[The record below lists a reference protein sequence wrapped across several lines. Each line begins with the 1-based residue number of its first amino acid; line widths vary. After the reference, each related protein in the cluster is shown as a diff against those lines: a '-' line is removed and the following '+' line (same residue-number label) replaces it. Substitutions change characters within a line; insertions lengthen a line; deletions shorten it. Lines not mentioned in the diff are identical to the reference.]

1 MPYYLQNM
9 KDRLPEVQKR
19 IKESIYEK
27 KALLDMTVWITPEPV
42 SFPNRTTGKEKKVTV
57 GESWG
62 GLFECGWFHFTGTV
76 PEGFENP
83 GEKGED
89 TLNFETSDTEPVL
102 LIDINGEL
110 CVVNEEGKPVRG
122 LTNVSSEYDYNLG
135 RPGKTVYRFDRALK
149 AGETIDLWA
158 DAGCNDLFGKYQ
170 DSGIIRDAHLAVCN
184 RELEQLYYDVEVLY
198 ELMLN
203 LSEDSARYHSLLHSL
218 NRAANELHLYN
229 NEEARRAR
237 GILGK
242 ELEKKGGDASLKVS
256 AVGHAHIDLAW
267 LWPIRETIRKGAR
280 TFSTVLRNMERYP
293 DYVFGASQAQ
303 LYQWVKEYYPALY
316 EEVKERIKEGRWE
329 VQGAMWV
336 EADTNIS
343 GGEALIRQVLLG
355 KRYFQEE
362 FGQDIRNLWLPDVFG
377 YTAALPQILKKS
389 GVDYFMTIKLSW
401 SKFNRHPHHTF
412 WWEGLDGSRILAHMP
427 PEGTYNS
434 SAAPRA
440 VKKSEQE
447 FLDKGVG
454 EECLLLFGIGDGGG
468 GPGEEHLERLKREK
482 DLNGLVPVSQGPA
495 QGFFDRISREASLYK
510 TWKGELYLEYHQ
522 GTYTSQGRNKRYNR
536 KMELAL
542 RELEFASVWN
552 IVKAGSKEN
561 SSLKAGEALYPA
573 AFLDKIWKETLLYQF
588 HDILP
593 GSSISRV
600 YNESLE
606 RYKEMLEEVEAAVK
620 ERYQA
625 LETGKIPESEGLTAT
640 HEEEGFV
647 RIFNSLSWERE
658 EWVQIG
664 DNWTKVKVPSMGYQ
678 VFPVPEGKGN
688 SEAAPGSLAVTA
700 AGNHS
705 AEDAFAK
712 LPDGV
717 KTLENDIFT
726 VVFSDDGFIQSIYDK
741 EENRQVL
748 PEGEKANKLVLYED
762 KGDAWDFPIYYD
774 EVPGEALILTDS
786 KVYRE
791 GPQLVKLNH
800 FSTPSGKSK
809 LEQKVV
815 LRDGS
820 RRIDFIST
828 AHWEESEKMLR
839 TSFPVNVSAQEATC
853 EIQFGNIKRPT
864 HGNTSWDMAK
874 YEVCAHKWVDISQGD
889 YGTSLLNDCKYGHK
903 VRDNVLDL
911 NLLRSTAY
919 PDTNADR
926 GSHEFTYSLY
936 PHKGDYIEGGV
947 VRAGYELNV
956 PLTILPADHSITP
969 ESESLV
975 IVDVKNVIVESV
987 KKCEDSDDLIL
998 RLYECHGRGARAKV
1012 QLGFKAKDIILADL
1026 MENEISQKGLTK
1038 DAGEEDSCTLEFKP
1052 FEIQTLKVSL

>member
-9 KDRLPEVQKR
+9 KERLPGVMER
-19 IKESIYEK
+19 IKKSIYEK
-27 KALLDMTVWITPEPV
+27 KAPLDMTVWVTPEPV
-42 SFPNRTTGKEKKVTV
+42 SFQNRTTGKEKKIAI

-76 PEGFENP
+76 PAETTAPSE
-83 GEKGED
+83 
-89 TLNFETSDTEPVL
+89 LNEFPDNREPVSTDTETVL

-122 LTNVSSEYDYNLG
+122 LTNVSSEFDYSLG
-135 RPGKTVYRFDRALK
+135 RPGKTVYRFNRTLK
-149 AGETIDLWA
+149 AGEIIDLWA

-170 DSGIIRDAHLAVCN
+170 DSGIVKDAYLAVCN
-184 RELEQLYYDVEVLY
+184 REIEQLYYDFEVLQ

-203 LSEDSARYHSLLHSL
+203 LPEDSARHHSILHSL
-218 NRAANELHLYN
+218 NQAANILHLYDN
-229 NEEARRAR
+229 KEARQAR
-237 GILGK
+237 EILSK
-242 ELEKKGGDASLKVS
+242 ELEKKGGDSSLKIN

-280 TFSTVLRNMERYP
+280 TFSTALRNMERYP

-303 LYQWVKEYYPALY
+303 LYHWVKEFYPALY
-316 EEVKERIKEGRWE
+316 EEVKERIKQGRWE

-343 GGEALIRQVLLG
+343 GGEALIRQVLYG
-355 KRYFQEE
+355 KRFFQEE

-401 SKFNRHPHHTF
+401 SRFNKHPHHTF

-447 FLDKGVG
+447 FLDKGIS

-482 DLNGLVPVSQGPA
+482 DLNGLVPVNQGPA
-495 QGFFDRISREASLYK
+495 QGFFDRIEKEASLFK

-522 GTYTSQGRNKRYNR
+522 GTYTSEGRNKRFNR
-536 KMELAL
+536 KIELAL

-552 IVKAGSKEN
+552 IVKADGQEIT
-561 SSLKAGEALYPA
+561 EDIYPSE
-573 AFLDKIWKETLLYQF
+573 LLGRIWKEALLYQF

-600 YNESLE
+600 YKESLE
-606 RYKEMLEEVEAAVK
+606 RYEEMMKEVEGAVENSYHALNTLSKK
-620 ERYQA
+620 E
-625 LETGKIPESEGLTAT
+625 LTSESLTINPEQEGSS
-640 HEEEGFV
+640 V
-647 RIFNSLSWERE
+647 KIFNSLSWERE
-658 EWVQIG
+658 EWVRLG
-664 DNWTKVKVPSMGYQ
+664 KTWTKVKVPAMGYR
-678 VFPVPEGKGN
+678 VYAMDSSSGE
-688 SEAAPGSLAVTA
+688 
-700 AGNHS
+700 
-705 AEDAFAK
+705 AFARP
-712 LPDGV
+712 LEEE
-717 KTLENDIFT
+717 KTLENDIFK
-726 VVFSDDGFIQSIYDK
+726 VVFSADGFIEAIYDK
-741 EENRQVL
+741 EEERQVI
-748 PEGEKANKLVLYED
+748 PAGEVANKLVLYED

-774 EVPGEALILTDS
+774 EMPGEPLRLTGS
-786 KVYRE
+786 KVYRD
-791 GPQLVKLNH
+791 GPQLVRVNCY
-800 FSTPSGKSK
+800 STSSGKST
-809 LEQKVV
+809 LEQKVI
-815 LRDGS
+815 LTDGN
-820 RRIDFIST
+820 RRIDFASR
-828 AHWEESEKMLR
+828 ADWEESAKMLR
-839 TSFPVNVSAQEATC
+839 TSFPVNVSASEATC

-864 HGNTSWDMAK
+864 HRNTSWDMAK

-889 YGTSLLNDCKYGHK
+889 YGVALLNDCKYGHK

-919 PDTNADR
+919 PDTEADR

-956 PLTILPADHSITP
+956 PFNLVSVKQGSITAVK
-969 ESESLV
+969 ESLAA
-975 IVDVKNVIVESV
+975 VDADNVIIESV
-987 KKCEDSDDLIL
+987 KKCEDSSDLII
-998 RLYECHGRGARAKV
+998 RMYECHGRGARAKIN
-1012 QLGFKAKDIILADL
+1012 LGFPAKDIFPVDL
-1026 MENEISQKGLTK
+1026 MENEIVQEGFEKGT
-1038 DAGEEDSCTLEFKP
+1038 EEPDSCIISFKP
-1052 FEIQTLKVSL
+1052 FEIQTIKVSV